1 MHIPSQYRMYNSHR
15 EFSIKIELE
24 RMTVEK
30 KMMKKKKKNEIYI
43 YEDERN
49 NEAFI

>member
-30 KMMKKKKKNEIYI
+30 KKKKNEIYI

-49 NEAFI
+49 NGAFI